1 MQLTKSLIAA
11 YDQCPKRLWLE
22 VNEGAPDRDDPQGGL
37 RKAEG
42 ERVGAI
48 ARSLLPDGVL
58 VQPSLPRDEA
68 LAKTQQCLA
77 SDPRVPIF
85 EAAFLSDDTYVRVD
99 ILAPLQDGS
108 WHLIEVKSATSV
120 KDHYAQDLATQVY
133 VARGA
138 GLPIGRVSIWHID
151 NTFVL
156 ETEGR
161 YDGLFADRSEIDGMD
176 DLIEGRASAI
186 AAAFNL
192 LDRDEPARDMG
203 DHCTSP
209 YDCPF
214 QERCASALPPPPEWA
229 TSLLPNVNGK
239 KAAAKLAEE
248 GLDDLLKV
256 PVGHFDNPV
265 LDRVHQATVSG
276 VPFHDADAIKAKIAS
291 WRYPLH
297 FLDFET
303 IQFAAPRWIGTRAY
317 AQIPF
322 QFSNHILQTD
332 GTVGHH
338 EFLDL
343 SGEDPRRACSEALVD
358 SLCAPEV
365 ATGSVVAYSASFEK
379 LCIKSLALA
388 FSDLSDELMAL
399 HDRVVDLLPI
409 VRNHYYHRDQR
420 GSWSIKAV
428 LPTVCPQLGYAD
440 LEVKDGTNAQVA
452 YMRGVEGGLSDLERS
467 AIGDALKAYCQRDT
481 LAMVKLLRALA

>member
-1 MQLTKSLIAA
+1 MHLTKSLIAA

-22 VNEGAPDRDDPQGGL
+22 VNEGAPNHDDPQGDL

-42 ERVGAI
+42 DRIGAI
-48 ARSLLPDGVL
+48 ARSLFPDGVL
-58 VQPSLPRDEA
+58 VEAALPRNEA
-68 LAKTQQCLA
+68 LAKTQEYLTCN
-77 SDPRVPIF
+77 PRVPIF
-85 EAAFLSDDTYVRVD
+85 EAAFMANDTYVRVD
-99 ILAPLQDGS
+99 ILAPLEDNS

-133 VARGA
+133 VARGS
-138 GLPIGRVSIWHID
+138 GLPIGCAGVWHID
-151 NTFVL
+151 NTFIL

-161 YDGLFADRSEIDGMD
+161 YDGLFVDRSQIDGFE
-176 DLIEGRASAI
+176 DLIEERASAV
-186 AAAFNL
+186 AGAFDL
-192 LDRDEPARDMG
+192 LDRDEPAREMG
-203 DHCTSP
+203 AHCTSP

-214 QERCASALPPPPEWA
+214 QERCSSTLPPPPEWA
-229 TSLLPNVNGK
+229 ISILPNANGK
-239 KAAAKLAEE
+239 KAAAKLAEA

-256 PVGHFDNPV
+256 PVGYFDNPV
-265 LDRVHQATVSG
+265 LHRVHQATVSG
-276 VPFHDADAIKAKIAS
+276 VPFHDADAIKAKVAA
-291 WRYPLH
+291 WQYPLH

-303 IQFAAPRWIGTRAY
+303 IQFAAPLWIGTRAY

-322 QFSNHILQTD
+322 QFSNHILHTD

-343 SGEDPRRACSEALVD
+343 SGEDPRRGCAEALVD
-358 SLCAPEV
+358 VLCSSEV
-365 ATGSVVAYSASFEK
+365 ATGSVVAYFASFEK
-379 LCIKSLALA
+379 QCIKALALA

-428 LPTVCPQLGYAD
+428 LPTVCPQLGYTD

-452 YMRGVEGGLSDLERS
+452 YMRAINGGLSDLEKS
-467 AIGDALKAYCQRDT
+467 AIGDALRAYCQRDT
-481 LAMVKLLRALA
+481 LAMVELLRALA

>member
-22 VNEGAPDRDDPQGGL
+22 VNEGTPDRDDPQGDL

-48 ARSLLPDGVL
+48 ARSLFPDGVL
-58 VQPSLPRDEA
+58 VQPALPPGEA
-68 LAKTQQCLA
+68 LGKTREYLA

-85 EAAFLSDDTYVRVD
+85 EAALLFDDTYVRLD
-99 ILAPLQDGS
+99 ILAPLPDGS

-120 KDHYAQDLATQVY
+120 KDHYAQDLASQVH

-138 GLPIGRVSIWHID
+138 GLPIGRASIWHIN

-156 ETEGR
+156 ETEDV
-161 YDGLFADRSEIDGMD
+161 YDGLFTDRSEIEGLD
-176 DLIEGRASAI
+176 DLIAGRATDI
-186 AAAFNL
+186 ADAFDL
-192 LDRDEPARDMG
+192 LDRDEPAHDMG

-214 QERCASALPPPPEWA
+214 QERCASALPAPPEWC
-229 TSLLPNVNGK
+229 TSILPNANGK
-239 KAAAKLAEE
+239 KAAAALAEE
-248 GLDDLLKV
+248 GVDDLLKV
-256 PVGHFDNPV
+256 PVGYFDNPV
-265 LDRVHQATVSG
+265 LHRIHQATVSG
-276 VPFHDADAIKAKIAS
+276 VPFHEADAIKAKVGS
-291 WRYPLH
+291 WHYPLH

-303 IQFAAPRWIGTRAY
+303 IQFAVPRWIGTRAY

-332 GTVGHH
+332 STVVHH

-343 SGEDPRRACSEALVD
+343 SGNDPRRACAEALVD
-358 SLCAPEV
+358 ILCTPEV
-365 ATGSVVAYSASFEK
+365 AAGSVVAYFASFEK
-379 LCIKSLALA
+379 QCIKALALA
-388 FSDLSDELMAL
+388 FSDLSDDLMAL

-428 LPTVCPQLGYAD
+428 LPTVCPQLSYTD

-452 YMRGVEGGLSDLERS
+452 YIRGIDGQLSELEKS
-467 AIGDALKAYCQRDT
+467 AVSDALRSYCQRDT
-481 LAMVKLLRALA
+481 LAMVELLRTLS